1 MKPHLRL
8 AVILA
13 TILAM
18 ALAYLGGTF
27 VSAQTSPLLMS
38 PGAPAQ
44 TTAQRVRLGDCL
56 VAVCEGR
63 IVGTVTSLGAA
74 SLRNA
79 APSTA

>member
-44 TTAQRVRLGDCL
+44 TTAQRVAIQAANSLLLLDGEDDTSTHL
-56 VAVCEGR
+56 P
-63 IVGTVTSLGAA
+63 IV
-74 SLRNA
+74 LRR
-79 APSTA
+79 